1 MIVSYRITEISFD
14 PSKKDELFACVDT
27 QRDKIKDVNGLQLVH
42 VIDIDEGQ
50 SVIIAR
56 YDSEESAVA
65 ATETVQGILAGM
77 GQFMTA
83 PPNRRGGPITGEM

>member
-1 MIVSYRITEISFD
+1 MSYRITEISYD
-14 PSKKDELFACVDT
+14 PSKRDELFAYVDT
-27 QRDKIKDVNGLQLVH
+27 QRDQIKAVNGLQLVH
-42 VIDIDEGQ
+42 VIDIDEGK

-56 YDSEESAVA
+56 YESEVSAVA

-83 PPNRRGGPITGEM
+83 PPNRRGGPITLEM

>member
-1 MIVSYRITEISFD
+1 MSYRITDVSIDS
-14 PSKKDELFACVDT
+14 SKYDEFYAYAVSLRKQLKAVD
-27 QRDKIKDVNGLQLVH
+27 GLQFVH
-42 VIDIDEGQ
+42 VIDVDEGQ

-65 ATETVQGILAGM
+65 ANETIQGILAGM

-83 PPNRRGGPITGEM
+83 PPNRRGGPITWEM

>member
-1 MIVSYRITEISFD
+1 MSYRITEISYE
-14 PSKKDELFACVDT
+14 PSKKDELFAYVDT
-27 QRDKIKDVNGLQLVH
+27 QRAQIKAVNGLQLVH

-65 ATETVQGILAGM
+65 ATEKVQEILTGM
-77 GQFMTA
+77 GQLMTA
-83 PPNRRGGPITGEM
+83 PPNRRGGPITWEM

>member
-1 MIVSYRITEISFD
+1 MCYRITEINFD
-14 PSKKDELFACVDT
+14 PIKKDELFAYVDS
-27 QRDKIKDVNGLQLVH
+27 QREQIKAVNGLQLVH

-65 ATETVQGILAGM
+65 ATETVQGILEGM

-83 PPNRRGGPITGEM
+83 PPNRRGGPITWEM

>member
-1 MIVSYRITEISFD
+1 MSYRITDISFD
-14 PSKKDELFACVDT
+14 PSRNDEFYAYADSLRNQLKA
-27 QRDKIKDVNGLQLVH
+27 INGLKFVH
-42 VIDIDEGQ
+42 VIDVDEGQ

-65 ATETVQGILAGM
+65 ASETIKGILEGM

-83 PPNRRGGPITGEM
+83 PPNRRGGPITWEM

>member
-1 MIVSYRITEISFD
+1 MSYRITEISFD
-14 PSKKDELFACVDT
+14 PSKKNDLFAYVDS
-27 QRDKIKDVNGLQLVH
+27 QRDQIKAVNGLQLVH

-65 ATETVQGILAGM
+65 ATEKVQEILAGM
-77 GQFMTA
+77 GQFMTG
-83 PPNRRGGPITGEM
+83 PPNRKGGPITWEM

>member
-1 MIVSYRITEISFD
+1 MSYRITDVSFD
-14 PSKKDELFACVDT
+14 QSKNDEFYAYAESLREQLKA
-27 QRDKIKDVNGLQLVH
+27 VNGLKFVH
-42 VIDIDEGQ
+42 VIDLDEGQ

-65 ATETVQGILAGM
+65 ASETIQGILEGM

-83 PPNRRGGPITGEM
+83 PPNRRGGPITWEM

>member
-1 MIVSYRITEISFD
+1 M
-14 PSKKDELFACVDT
+14 
-27 QRDKIKDVNGLQLVH
+27 H
-42 VIDIDEGQ
+42 VIDVDEGE

-65 ATETVQGILAGM
+65 ASETIKGILEGM

-83 PPNRRGGPITGEM
+83 PPNRRGGPITWEM

>member
-1 MIVSYRITEISFD
+1 MSYRITEISYD
-14 PSKKDELFACVDT
+14 PSKKDELFAYVDT
-27 QRDKIKDVNGLQLVH
+27 QRDQIKAVNGLQLVH

-65 ATETVQGILAGM
+65 ETETVQGIFAGM
-77 GQFMTA
+77 AQFMTS
-83 PPNRRGGPITGEM
+83 PPNLRDGPITWEM

>member
-1 MIVSYRITEISFD
+1 MSYRITEISFD
-14 PSKKDELFACVDT
+14 PSKKDELFSYVDT
-27 QRDKIKDVNGLQLVH
+27 QRDQIKAVNGLQLVH

-65 ATETVQGILAGM
+65 ATEKVQEILAGM
-77 GQFMTA
+77 GHFMTG
-83 PPNRRGGPITGEM
+83 PPNRKGGPITWEM

>member
-1 MIVSYRITEISFD
+1 MSYRITEISYD
-14 PSKKDELFACVDT
+14 PSKKDELFSYFDT
-27 QRDKIKDVNGLQLVH
+27 QRDQIKAVNGLQLVH
-42 VIDIDEGQ
+42 VIDIDEGK

-83 PPNRRGGPITGEM
+83 PPNRRGGPITWEM

>member
-1 MIVSYRITEISFD
+1 MSYRITEISYD
-14 PSKKDELFACVDT
+14 PSKKDEFFAYVET
-27 QRDKIKDVNGLQLVH
+27 QRDQIKAVNGLQLVH

-65 ATETVQGILAGM
+65 ATETVQGILSGM

-83 PPNRRGGPITGEM
+83 PPNRRGGPIAWEM

>member
-1 MIVSYRITEISFD
+1 MSYRITEINFD
-14 PSKKDELFACVDT
+14 PIKKDELFAYVDS
-27 QRDKIKDVNGLQLVH
+27 QRDKIKAVNGLQLVH

-65 ATETVQGILAGM
+65 ATETVQEILAGM

-83 PPNRRGGPITGEM
+83 PPNRRGGPITWEM